1 MKIGVDARV
10 ILKYPGLGRY
20 CRNIIEALARIDGR
34 NDYTVFTLSPIE
46 IQNSRFKVVRVN
58 HPVLSYKTFYAFS
71 GLVNRYDFDVFFSTF
86 QVAPLA
92 VTCPMTVV
100 VHDMMDLMY
109 PDAFSHHPFLIRMG
123 LKSFFKFA
131 IPRSIRKG
139 DMIITVSESTRKDLL
154 GYFKDVPPDKVVSIL
169 EGVEP
174 CFAPVKQKAALDAV
188 RRVGFVSEDDLPACY
203 SLADVFLFPSIWE
216 GFGLPALEAMAC
228 GAPVITSNTS
238 SLPEVVGD
246 AGIKVNPL
254 DYDEIALRLKE
265 VLMDAALR
273 ERMRSSGITRAKEF
287 SWEKAAGR
295 TLEVLSRTSAEFGKC
310 G

>member
-1 MKIGVDARV
+1 M
-10 ILKYPGLGRY
+10 
-20 CRNIIEALARIDGR
+20 
-34 NDYTVFTLSPIE
+34 
-46 IQNSRFKVVRVN
+46 
-58 HPVLSYKTFYAFS
+58 
-71 GLVNRYDFDVFFSTF
+71 
-86 QVAPLA
+86 
-92 VTCPMTVV
+92 
-100 VHDMMDLMY
+100 
-109 PDAFSHHPFLIRMG
+109 
-123 LKSFFKFA
+123 
-131 IPRSIRKG
+131 
-139 DMIITVSESTRKDLL
+139 
-154 GYFKDVPPDKVVSIL
+154 
-169 EGVEP
+169 
-174 CFAPVKQKAALDAV
+174 
-188 RRVGFVSEDDLPACY
+188 SEDDLPACY

-295 TLEVLSRTSAEFGKC
+295 TLEVLSRTSAEFRKC